1 MDRIFAY
8 HDAENPKSGRVM
20 EKLGMKKEGIIP
32 DARRFKGKIV
42 SVVLRGLTR
51 QEWQADRS

>member
-1 MDRIFAY
+1 
-8 HDAENPKSGRVM
+8 M

-51 QEWQADRS
+51 QEWQAGRS